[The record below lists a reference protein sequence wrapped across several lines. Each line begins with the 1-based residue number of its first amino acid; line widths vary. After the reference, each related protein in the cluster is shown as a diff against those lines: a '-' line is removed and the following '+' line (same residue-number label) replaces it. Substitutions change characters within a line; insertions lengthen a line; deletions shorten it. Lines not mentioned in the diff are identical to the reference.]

1 MTKML
6 TDVSR
11 ALQSLKYQPALRLG
25 QVLIVFTCPNKNLP
39 AQLLCEFLKSLE
51 ALILSLKDLFHISL
65 ACCI

>member
-25 QVLIVFTCPNKNLP
+25 QVLIVFTCQKKKKKLP
-39 AQLLCEFLKSLE
+39 AQLLNEIVKNFK
-51 ALILSLKDLFHISL
+51 IK
-65 ACCI
+65 